1 MSNLN
6 RPVLTLKKKPKV
18 QTTQPV
24 AKSPKDTAKTAHNQP
39 ILTSGWKNEL
49 PEATR
54 PAATKHGAEAP
65 KAKSSPYK
73 SSDAEAQAQRKERLV
88 AVIKQLEERWP
99 STFSRRKADIRPW
112 SLDIHLEIH
121 QADPSLPKRTI
132 QHALKLW
139 QHRHRKAYLKKLVR
153 GGPRYD
159 LQGNTKGEVTERER
173 EEAKRQLVDTG
184 LTRSRRHAAGALNPS
199 PQEVVPH

>member
-1 MSNLN
+1 
-6 RPVLTLKKKPKV
+6 
-18 QTTQPV
+18 
-24 AKSPKDTAKTAHNQP
+24 
-39 ILTSGWKNEL
+39 
-49 PEATR
+49 
-54 PAATKHGAEAP
+54 
-65 KAKSSPYK
+65 
-73 SSDAEAQAQRKERLV
+73 
-88 AVIKQLEERWP
+88 
-99 STFSRRKADIRPW
+99 
-112 SLDIHLEIH
+112 
-121 QADPSLPKRTI
+121 
-132 QHALKLW
+132 LW